1 MPTARRNMNQQQAI
15 IQYQDHLT
23 AAVEQIMRKVVA
35 DKSSVLYHNNNII
48 LILWL
53 YNNNEH
59 SEEVLCNWMVEDL
72 NRADSLDQATN
83 GTRRT
88 HPVVRAACKKALD
101 NINKV
106 DNNCP
111 IY

>member
-1 MPTARRNMNQQQAI
+1 
-15 IQYQDHLT
+15 
-23 AAVEQIMRKVVA
+23 MRKVVA
-35 DKSSVLYHNNNII
+35 DKSSVSYRNNNII

-53 YNNNEH
+53 YDNEEH
-59 SEEVLCNWMVEDL
+59 REEVLRDWMVEDL

-88 HPVVRAACKKALD
+88 RPAVRAACKKALD